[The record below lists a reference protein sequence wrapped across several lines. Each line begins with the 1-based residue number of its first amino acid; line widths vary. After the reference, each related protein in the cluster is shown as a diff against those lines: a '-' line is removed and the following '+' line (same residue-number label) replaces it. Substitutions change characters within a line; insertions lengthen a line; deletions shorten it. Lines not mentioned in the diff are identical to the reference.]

1 MATVWITY
9 AWEDN
14 KEGDVDFAAQEL
26 LRSGLQVKLE
36 KIRVRSCFLNS

>member
-14 KEGDVDFAAQEL
+14 EDQMVDFIAQEL
-26 LRSGLQVKLE
+26 EAAGLKVQ
-36 KIRVRSCFLNS
+36 FY